1 MADKN
6 WTDPAAYEAIKS
18 TDSQELRLQAIRAAA
33 RIFAETLEK
42 ALPSGPDKAH
52 TYRQFRTAVM
62 WAHYA
67 ISRNVE
73 TAKEDDQREDD
84 QNGGEKTP

>member
-6 WTDPAAYEAIKS
+6 WTDPASYETIKS
-18 TDSQELRLQAIRAAA
+18 TDSQEARIKAVRAAA
-33 RIFAETLEK
+33 RIFAETMER
-42 ALPSGPDKAH
+42 ALPTGPDKAH
-52 TYRQFRTAVM
+52 TFRQFRTTVM
-62 WAHYA
+62 WANYA

-73 TAKEDDQREDD
+73 DTREDD

>member
-18 TDSQELRLQAIRAAA
+18 SDSQELRLQALRAAA
-33 RIFAETLEK
+33 RIFAETIEK

-52 TYRQFRTAVM
+52 TFRQFRTTVM
-62 WAHYA
+62 WANYA
-67 ISRNVE
+67 ISRN
-73 TAKEDDQREDD
+73 TDDIKDSED
-84 QNGGEKTP
+84 K